1 MPFYLEEVDLATE
14 VENLNSV
21 LIVPCRFCPA
31 ASLAVKS
38 EEPYLE
44 PLRRGLK
51 TSSYER
57 FVEQVKEGLERK
69 RIRADV
75 FRSRLPHQFVLCM
88 WSANRRNQL
97 AERAKDYDA
106 VLVLGCEGA
115 VQTVRSA
122 LGPVDRRVIQGME
135 CQGLMSVKPR
145 LSFPGRLSLG
155 LDSVN
160 PRLRLEAPSPL
171 SMGSPS
177 TATESSAGAVDLG
190 R

>member
-1 MPFYLEEVDLATE
+1 MPFYLEEADVAAELED
-14 VENLNSV
+14 VESV

-44 PLRRGLK
+44 PLRRGLR

-57 FVEQVKEGLERK
+57 FVEKVREGLERR
-69 RIRADV
+69 RIRVDV
-75 FRSRLPHQFVLCM
+75 FRSSMPHQFVLCM
-88 WSANRRNQL
+88 WSSRRRNHL
-97 AERAKDYDA
+97 AERAKDYEA

-115 VQTVRSA
+115 VQTVRNA
-122 LGPVDRRVIQGME
+122 LGSVDCRVIQGMD

-145 LSFPGRLSLG
+145 LSFPGRLSLE

-160 PRLRLEAPSPL
+160 PRLRLEPPSERVR
-171 SMGSPS
+171 S
-177 TATESSAGAVDLG
+177 EH
-190 R
+190 